1 MKNAVVI
8 VAAGLGTRAKTDSQA
23 TPKQFRALAGR
34 TVLERAVAPF
44 SGHAAIDAVLPVVR
58 AGDEAAVAEM
68 IGDAPGVLA
77 PVAGGDS
84 RQASVRAGLEA
95 LADAGPD
102 HVLIHDA
109 ARPFVSGRIID
120 DVLAALG
127 REVGAIPAIAVADT
141 VKRGQSGRITETVDR
156 SGLYGAQTPQGFRFA
171 AILEAH
177 RAAAS
182 ASGPFTDDAS
192 IAEWAGLPVALVAG
206 SAENR
211 KLTTAEDFEMAE
223 RMFAGAGPDEVR
235 VGTGFDVHGFGD
247 GDSVTLCGVAIPFD
261 KGLSGHSDADVG
273 LHALTDALLGALADG
288 DIGSHFP
295 PGDPQWKGAAS
306 AVFLQHAAALLRDRG
321 GAISNVDVTIIC
333 EAPKVGPHRP
343 AMRARIAD
351 LLGLDIGR
359 VSVKATTSE
368 RLGFTG
374 RGEGIAAQ
382 AVATVTLPAGAGQ

>member
-1 MKNAVVI
+1 MKNAAVI
-8 VAAGLGTRAKTDSQA
+8 VAAGLGTRAKSDSQA

-44 SGHAAIDAVLPVVR
+44 SGHSAIDAVLPVVR
-58 AGDEAAVAEM
+58 AGDEAAVTDL

-77 PVAGGDS
+77 PVSGGDS

-95 LADAGPD
+95 LADAGPE

-109 ARPFVSGRIID
+109 ARPFVSDRIID
-120 DVLAALG
+120 NVLAALG
-127 REVGAIPAIAVADT
+127 RQVGAIPAIAVADT
-141 VKRGQSGRITETVDR
+141 IKRGQSGRITETVDR
-156 SGLYGAQTPQGFRFA
+156 SGLYGAQTPQGFRFS

-182 ASGPFTDDAS
+182 APGPFTDDAS

-247 GDSVTLCGVAIPFD
+247 GDGVTLCGVAIPFD

-273 LHALTDALLGALADG
+273 LHALTDALLGAIADG

-295 PGDPQWKGAAS
+295 PSDPQWKGADS
-306 AVFLQHAAALLRDRG
+306 AVFLHHAASLLRDRG

-351 LLGLDIGR
+351 LLGLDISR

-382 AVATVTLPAGAGQ
+382 AVATVTLPSGERL